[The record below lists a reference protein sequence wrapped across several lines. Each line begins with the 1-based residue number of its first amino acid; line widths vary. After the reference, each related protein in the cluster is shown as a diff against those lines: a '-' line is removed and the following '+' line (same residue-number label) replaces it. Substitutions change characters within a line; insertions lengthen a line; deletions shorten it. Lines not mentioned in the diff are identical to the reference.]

1 MGRGGNKKFKSD
13 EIRTANVLICGSEAT
28 ERLCLRSLSDMTLS
42 PHPDQNQGKPPVIGG
57 FSFGRQSRV
66 GRNSDAT
73 FSLGDKVQSSV
84 TLKI

>member
-42 PHPDQNQGKPPVIGG
+42 PHPDRYQKV
-57 FSFGRQSRV
+57 FGRQAAI
-66 GRNSDAT
+66 NQLLAL
-73 FSLGDKVQSSV
+73 F
-84 TLKI
+84 

>member
-42 PHPDQNQGKPPVIGG
+42 PHPDNT
-57 FSFGRQSRV
+57 QSRIAMEAP
-66 GRNSDAT
+66 DA
-73 FSLGDKVQSSV
+73 Q
-84 TLKI
+84 TLPFFLMPLPCPILA